1 MGRTPGA
8 VWSSRPTHAP
18 AHTHARQCTHI
29 WLSARFAKS
38 NPFSPAQV
46 QVVTSCAQHPARAL
60 LLFHAPWVCL
70 SCPALLCAPVN
81 EADRLLGTALS
92 WFEDAVTSRP
102 WDSTV
107 VTAYAYHIC
116 NSIRDPTTL
125 NDVTSPDYLQLWW
138 VWCW

>member
-1 MGRTPGA
+1 M
-8 VWSSRPTHAP
+8 
-18 AHTHARQCTHI
+18 
-29 WLSARFAKS
+29 
-38 NPFSPAQV
+38 
-46 QVVTSCAQHPARAL
+46 
-60 LLFHAPWVCL
+60 
-70 SCPALLCAPVN
+70 N